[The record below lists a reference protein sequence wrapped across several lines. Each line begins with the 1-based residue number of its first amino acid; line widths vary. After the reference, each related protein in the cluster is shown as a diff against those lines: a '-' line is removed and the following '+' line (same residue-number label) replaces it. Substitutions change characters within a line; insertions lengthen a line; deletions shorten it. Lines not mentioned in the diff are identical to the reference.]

1 MKQNDVFALQPWIG
15 SYFDSY
21 PTMDLGKGR
30 GMTRI
35 TLNWKMFPF
44 DPNTSKSFNRLPLVW
59 FFFPHEKRASL
70 VNPFTTKTLLVILHT
85 IPVMSFWRIL
95 ALDQLVIPCMINI
108 FLHCHHLSA
117 WYFFDIVGRN
127 SVLITHG
134 FKGLKQVSHAMF
146 HSIILNSLRG

>member
-21 PTMDLGKGR
+21 PTMDLGKG
-30 GMTRI
+30 GLTRI

-44 DPNTSKSFNRLPLVW
+44 NPNASKSLNRLPLAW

-85 IPVMSFWRIL
+85 FLWCPFGEFGVGSTSNPLHDWF
-95 ALDQLVIPCMINI
+95 

-127 SVLITHG
+127 SVLITHS

-146 HSIILNSLRG
+146 HSIILNSLRR